1 MIKVKENRDWAER
14 FNTQLDRRKRRLRN
28 PLEIGQKVLVLAER
42 AWQDVPGR
50 LFKSKTENK
59 IFFNRDRTFIIS
71 EDQNLMI
78 ALISIGLKKTVE
90 K

>member
-42 AWQDVPGR
+42 AWKDVPGR
-50 LFKSKTENK
+50 LLKSKTENK

-78 ALISIGLKKTVE
+78 ALISVGLKKTVE